1 VAVILS
7 RSPVDRLI
15 FLCNLLLSLLHLHPI
30 PVHAH
35 ISACYGDI
43 GTSPLYVFSST
54 FLEPPEKDELLCAVS
69 LIIYSLTIMVSIKYV
84 CIAMYADDAGE
95 GGTFALYSLLA
106 RYAKIEDRE
115 PGKASK
121 GLDRYL
127 TADIGRVNRSVRS
140 TLENK
145 RTFKLAI
152 RMVAIFGACCVMADG
167 VFTPAQSVLGAIQG
181 ARVYNPGLPTG
192 AIIGISIAIIIPSIL
207 PTTIWHQSIGAM
219 FCPSR
224 SVLAALERRK
234 WHLQSGGL

>member
-7 RSPVDRLI
+7 RSPVDRVGHPHIKDCSFAHTNTFKLI

-95 GGTFALYSLLA
+95 GGS
-106 RYAKIEDRE
+106 
-115 PGKASK
+115 
-121 GLDRYL
+121 
-127 TADIGRVNRSVRS
+127 
-140 TLENK
+140 
-145 RTFKLAI
+145 KLA
-152 RMVAIFGACCVMADG
+152 
-167 VFTPAQSVLGAIQG
+167 
-181 ARVYNPGLPTG
+181 YWE
-192 AIIGISIAIIIPSIL
+192 IA
-207 PTTIWHQSIGAM
+207 
-219 FCPSR
+219 SR
-224 SVLAALERRK
+224 PNICGSL
-234 WHLQSGGL
+234 